1 VSERGR
7 SGLRLAIVA
16 AGSAV
21 LVQSVLAIRLADWPI
36 YLAFAGLS
44 LLLMFFSVQV
54 IPGTPMPLPQLATTI
69 GFVYIGGLPIVLL
82 VLPLHSVVTLCVPRL
97 WRVVPSSWRPMIVA
111 PTGVLPERSHY
122 RLEYL
127 TDWAALPLG
136 LWVRWQV
143 ATLVAGG
150 TPPVADTGAIALG
163 ELAGYA
169 LWSGLS
175 RTTAFSFGRLSAP
188 PPLVIDLGL
197 VMMLT
202 LTPFV
207 FLIAYG
213 YRLHGLAGAMG
224 WAVGSLGTH
233 FLLQR
238 LTQRRL
244 TVEEQ
249 NRRLEA
255 LNRELEHRERLSA
268 IGKMSS
274 VVSHQILQQLGVIG
288 VYADLLRNSGADP
301 AQTRANAGAIQ
312 DALAEVN
319 RVLRDLLVFSKD
331 LRLNLYDHP
340 LARIVGDAVT
350 GCRPQADERGVVLRV
365 DGDGDARLV
374 VDKLKMQQAVGNV
387 LSNAIEAS
395 PAGGEVVVRATT
407 TDGWAEITIRDHG
420 PGVPVDAGPRLF
432 TPFFTT
438 KEHGT
443 GLGLAIAHE
452 FTTAHGGEIRV
463 GRPPGG
469 GAAFT
474 LRLPQTGPAPA

>member
-1 VSERGR
+1 MNERGR
-7 SGLRLAIVA
+7 TLLRVAIVA
-16 AGSAV
+16 AAAAALLHSAS
-21 LVQSVLAIRLADWPI
+21 LLRLTDWPI
-36 YLAFAGLS
+36 YLAFCVLS
-44 LLLMFFSVQV
+44 LLAMPFSVEV
-54 IPGTPMPLPQLATTI
+54 MPRMTMPLPELAITI
-69 GFVYIGGLPIVLL
+69 GFVYIGGAPIVLL
-82 VLPLHSVVTLCVPRL
+82 VAPMHYVLEPYV
-97 WRVVPSSWRPMIVA
+97 WRVLRLLPSSWRPVVVSPSGIV
-111 PTGVLPERSHY
+111 PHRSNQ
-122 RLEYL
+122 RLDHL
-127 TDWAALPLG
+127 TDWAAFCLG
-136 LWVRWQV
+136 LWLRWRV
-143 ATLVAGG
+143 ASLVAGG
-150 TPPVADTGAIALG
+150 AAVYADAGAIAAG
-163 ELAGYA
+163 ELAGYLFWSA
-169 LWSGLS
+169 LTRS
-175 RTTAFSFGRLSAP
+175 TAYSFGRLSYSLQFA
-188 PPLVIDLGL
+188 VDLGL
-197 VMMLT
+197 VMVLA

-213 YRLHGLAGAMG
+213 YRLHGLAGATG
-224 WAVGSLGTH
+224 WALGSFGLH

-238 LTQRRL
+238 LTQRRI

-249 NRRLEA
+249 NQRLET
-255 LNRELEHRERLSA
+255 LNRELAHRERLSA

-288 VYADLLRNSGADP
+288 VYADLLRNPGANP
-301 AQTRANAGAIQ
+301 AQTSANAGAIQ

-340 LARIVGDAVT
+340 LARIVDDAVA

-387 LSNAIEAS
+387 LANAIEAS
-395 PAGGEVVVRATT
+395 PPGGEVVVQATT
-407 TDGWAEITIRDHG
+407 ADGWAEITVRDHG
-420 PGVPVDAGPRLF
+420 PGVAAGDVPRLF

-452 FTTAHGGEIRV
+452 FTSAHGGDVRV
-463 GRPPGG
+463 VSPAGG

-474 LRLPQTGPAPA
+474 LRVPQAGPVPG